1 MKTASQA
8 LIGHL
13 KNGHEFKIAD
23 VYTLELKSGLRTYHT
38 SIDVDVLANG
48 LTYKAGAPL
57 FSRTS
62 TRSNVGI
69 EVDEMTVTVAY
80 KPTDTVGSAFW
91 RDAARVGVL
100 DGATIK
106 VERAYF
112 TDWVLPALGVIH
124 IFDGGVADIESGMN
138 EVSISVKSTTELFNT
153 MLPRSLYQSTCRNVL
168 FDNATCTV
176 NKAAYTTNATVA
188 SATNKANFTATTGKP
203 AGWFANG
210 YVLFTSGANSGLTG
224 SIKSFDG
231 TTFILNA
238 PLLFAPAVGDGFIA
252 YAGCDRLLTTCKAK
266 FNNSPNFRA
275 EPFTPK
281 PESMI

>member
-8 LIGHL
+8 LIDHL

-23 VYTLELKSGLRTYHT
+23 VYTLELKSGLRTYAT
-38 SIDVDVLANG
+38 NIDVDVLANG
-48 LTYKAGAPL
+48 LTYKSGAPL
-57 FSRTS
+57 FSRTA
-62 TRSNVGI
+62 TRSSVGV

-80 KPTDTVGSAFW
+80 KSTDTIGSAFW

-112 TDWVLPALGVIH
+112 TDWALPALGVVH
-124 IFDGGVADIESGMN
+124 IFEGGVADIESGMN
-138 EVSISVKSTTELFNT
+138 EITIHVKSATEVFNT
-153 MLPRSLYQSTCRNVL
+153 MLPRSLYQSTCRNLL
-168 FDNATCTV
+168 FDAATCTV

-188 SATNKANFTATTGKP
+188 SAANKANFTAATGKP
-203 AGWFANG
+203 AGYFANG
-210 YVLFTSGANSGLTG
+210 YVLWTSGANAGLTG

-238 PLLFAPAVGDGFIA
+238 PLLFTPAVTDGFIA
-252 YAGCDRLLTTCKAK
+252 YAGCDRLLGTCKAK
-266 FNNSPNFRA
+266 FNNSANFRG

-281 PESMI
+281 PETMI